1 MVTGILNS
9 SICLLLIRRRRN
21 RIEQLKG
28 EDGAWIED
36 AGATRA
42 LAVRYFTHLFS
53 QAQTVQNDIILP
65 NLFPNIAPMDIGSL
79 NINIELV
86 DVKESLFNIGSI
98 KAPGVDGFLA
108 SFFQNQWHVYA
119 NDIFAM
125 VCRVFEECK
134 VPEGLN
140 DTLITL
146 VPKVERPISMA

>member
-1 MVTGILNS
+1 MTGILNS

-36 AGATRA
+36 AGANRA

-86 DVKESLFNIGSI
+86 DIKESLFNIGSI
-98 KAPGVDGFLA
+98 KAPGVDGFPA

-125 VCRVFEECK
+125 VLGCLRSVKFLR
-134 VPEGLN
+134 G
-140 DTLITL
+140 
-146 VPKVERPISMA
+146 